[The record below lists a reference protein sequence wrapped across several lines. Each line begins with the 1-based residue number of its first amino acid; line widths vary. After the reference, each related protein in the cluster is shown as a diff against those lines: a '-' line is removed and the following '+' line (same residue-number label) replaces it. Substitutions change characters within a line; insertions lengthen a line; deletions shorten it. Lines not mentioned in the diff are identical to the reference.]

1 MNKEQLAIE
10 TKIVRHPRF
19 YELARIANYQLELR
33 SEHQL
38 DALDAA
44 NAMTNSP
51 PNSLRAFF
59 FDSANEVRIYSAR
72 S

>member
-1 MNKEQLAIE
+1 MNKERLAIE
-10 TKIVRHPRF
+10 SKIVRHPRF
-19 YELARIANYQLELR
+19 YELARIPNYQLELR

-38 DALDAA
+38 DGA
-44 NAMTNSP
+44 NAITDSP

-59 FDSANEVRIYSAR
+59 YDSANEVRLSSAR

>member
-19 YELARIANYQLELR
+19 YELARITNYQLELR

-38 DALDAA
+38 DAA
-44 NAMTNSP
+44 NAITNSP

-59 FDSANEVRIYSAR
+59 FGNANDARLYSAR

>member
-19 YELARIANYQLELR
+19 YELARITNYQLELR
-33 SEHQL
+33 RERQL
-38 DALDAA
+38 GAA
-44 NAMTNSP
+44 NAITNSP

-59 FDSANEVRIYSAR
+59 FGNANDARLYSAR

>member
-1 MNKEQLAIE
+1 MNKEQLELAIE
-10 TKIVRHPRF
+10 SKIVRHPRF
-19 YELARIANYQLELR
+19 YELARITNYQLELR

-38 DALDAA
+38 DAA

-51 PNSLRAFF
+51 LNSLRAFF
-59 FDSANEVRIYSAR
+59 FDSANEVRLYSAR